1 MRVRTLSVIS
11 FFRAWGS
18 AVLLT
23 ALAASLAETFFLAV
37 PTISLTKGFDFE
49 VGFFEAGFGLT
60 ELEAV
65 TFFPTALVAV
75 FLVETLAMGVCFLI
89 VALLFVVLVGV
100 FATFLAVAVLAFGGD
115 FVAGLLLVGEVL
127 DFALTDGFF
136 ADLGVGI
143 IDVYCLLGINF

>member
-11 FFRAWGS
+11 FFRACGS

-37 PTISLTKGFDFE
+37 PTISLTKGFDF
-49 VGFFEAGFGLT
+49 VVDFFEAGFGLT

-75 FLVETLAMGVCFLI
+75 FLVGTLAMGVCFLT
-89 VALLFVVLVGV
+89 VALLFVALAGV
-100 FATFLAVAVLAFGGD
+100 FTTFLAVAVLAFGGD
-115 FVAGLLLVGEVL
+115 FLAGLLLVGEVL

-143 IDVYCLLGINF
+143 IEVYCLLGINF